1 MGWHHDWQEH
11 FDIMDF
17 HFCSIIQAEVVYL
30 YLESKG
36 NIKQIAAVCGSAH
49 RTHIDQKLARF
60 RRDNGMQNNVHM
72 VMRLVMRTGFWNEL
86 GAFLAENRELL
97 QKAKKR
103 AAKGRQAQIRLRRKK
118 HEQ

>member
-1 MGWHHDWQEH
+1 
-11 FDIMDF
+11 
-17 HFCSIIQAEVVYL
+17 
-30 YLESKG
+30 
-36 NIKQIAAVCGSAH
+36 
-49 RTHIDQKLARF
+49 
-60 RRDNGMQNNVHM
+60 MQNNVHM

-86 GAFLAENRELL
+86 SAFLAENRELL